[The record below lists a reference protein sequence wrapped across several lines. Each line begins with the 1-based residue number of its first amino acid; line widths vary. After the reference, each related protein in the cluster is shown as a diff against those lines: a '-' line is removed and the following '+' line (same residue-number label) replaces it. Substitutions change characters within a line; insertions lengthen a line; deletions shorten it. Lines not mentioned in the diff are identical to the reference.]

1 MVDYRIRTFLTLYET
16 MNYRKTGE
24 ALCLSQPAVSQQIRG
39 LEEKYGCKLFV
50 YDGRKLSATPQ
61 AHRVAEYARTAL
73 YNEQRLQ
80 QELEGVTAREIRV
93 GATKT
98 IGEFVVADA
107 LSKYVRRSADSLKIT
122 VDSTAVLLHQL
133 EHGQLDFAL
142 IEGAFDRQKFGSRL
156 FRRARFV
163 GLCRK
168 DHPFAGRTVSL
179 EELAGQCL
187 VVREE
192 GSGTRGIL
200 ENVLAER
207 GYSLELFSRVICA
220 NQFSL
225 ITRFV
230 ADGDGVTFAYEP
242 VADGRPELAFFHL
255 DCLDESREF
264 SLVYLK
270 GTHVLKLVREV
281 LGELVPEDLEY
292 AEGCEEKTCKK
303 PDDMVK

>member
-24 ALCLSQPAVSQQIRG
+24 LLCMSQPAVSQQIRG
-39 LEEKYGCKLFV
+39 LEEKYGCRLFV
-50 YDGRKLSATPQ
+50 YDGRRLHATPQ
-61 AHRVAEYARTAL
+61 ARRVAEYARAAL

-80 QELEGVTAREIRV
+80 QELAGPAAWEVRV
-93 GATKT
+93 GATRT

-107 LSKYVRRSADSLKIT
+107 LSRYIRRSADSLKIT
-122 VDSTAVLLHQL
+122 VDNTSVLLNLL
-133 EHGQLDFAL
+133 EHEQLDFAL
-142 IEGAFDRQKFGSRL
+142 IEGAFDRSKFGSRL
-156 FRRARFV
+156 FRKARFV
-163 GLCRK
+163 GLCRS

-179 EELAGQCL
+179 EELSGQCL

-200 ENVLAER
+200 ENALAER

-230 ADGDGVTFAYEP
+230 AAGDGVSFAYEP
-242 VADGRPELAFFHL
+242 VAAGRPELAFFRL
-255 DCLDESREF
+255 DCLDECREF

-270 GTHVLKLVREV
+270 GTQVFSLVREV
-281 LGELVPEDLEY
+281 LGDLAPGEL
-292 AEGCEEKTCKK
+292 EGGT
-303 PDDMVK
+303 D

>member
-1 MVDYRIRTFLTLYET
+1 MGVMEMVDYRIRTFLTLYET

-24 ALCLSQPAVSQQIRG
+24 QLCMSQPAVSQQIRG

-50 YDGRKLSATPQ
+50 YDGRQLHATPQ
-61 AHRVAEYARTAL
+61 AKRVAEYARTAL

-80 QELEGVTAREIRV
+80 QELMETAVREVRV
-93 GATKT
+93 GMTKT
-98 IGEFVVADA
+98 IGEFVVAEAMSRYIQHSDGN
-107 LSKYVRRSADSLKIT
+107 LKIS
-122 VDSTAVLLHQL
+122 VDNTAVLLGQL
-133 EHGQLDFAL
+133 EHEQLDFAL
-142 IEGAFDRQKFGSRL
+142 IEGAFDRSRFGSRL
-156 FRRARFV
+156 FRRSKFV

-168 DHPFAGRTVSL
+168 DHPFAGRTIPLTAL
-179 EELAGQCL
+179 EGQCL

-207 GYSLELFSRVICA
+207 GYSLDLFSRVICA

-230 ADGDGVTFAYEP
+230 AEGCGITFAYEP
-242 VADGRPELAFFHL
+242 VAASQPELAFFHL
-255 DCLDESREF
+255 ECLDECREF

-270 GTHVLKLVREV
+270 GTHVFPLVREV
-281 LGELVPEDLEY
+281 LGDLAPSDLEDGT
-292 AEGCEEKTCKK
+292 E
-303 PDDMVK
+303 